1 MGRPPCCDR
10 VGIKK
15 GPWTPEEDIILV
27 SYIQEHGPGNWRSV
41 PTNTGLMRCSKS
53 CRLRWINYLRPGIKH
68 GNFTPHEEGIILHL
82 QALLGNRWAAIA
94 SYLPQRTDNDIKNY
108 WNTHLKK
115 KIDKFQ
121 TDTAGR
127 CNTEA
132 VKQEMKFPPS
142 RFSQTPSIYASSTE
156 NISRLLEGW
165 VRSSPKAA
173 AKKKEFA
180 ITDNNNSSSSGS
192 SNTLAQANAEA
203 KQDAETSQP
212 PLSLL
217 EKWLFDEALGQADG
231 FLELPANCLSWSAM
245 LS

>member
-1 MGRPPCCDR
+1 M
-10 VGIKK
+10 
-15 GPWTPEEDIILV
+15 IILP
-27 SYIQEHGPGNWRSV
+27 HFF
-41 PTNTGLMRCSKS
+41 GLSEF
-53 CRLRWINYLRPGIKH
+53 LFL
-68 GNFTPHEEGIILHL
+68 EL
-82 QALLGNRWAAIA
+82 RWAAIA

-115 KIDKFQ
+115 KMI
-121 TDTAGR
+121 DTAGSYVISPGTSPVCHDYMSKG

-132 VKQEMKFPPS
+132 VKQEMKFPLS
-142 RFSQTPSIYASSTE
+142 RFSPTPSIYASSTE

-180 ITDNNNSSSSGS
+180 ITDNNNSSSSSS
-192 SNTLAQANAEA
+192 SNTITAASPKETKQAERNQVGCLAAAHEDLDSLLSFENTSGMISWGKIHGPQLAQANAEA
-203 KQDAETSQP
+203 KQDAENSQP
-212 PLSLL
+212 PLSSL
-217 EKWLFDEALGQADG
+217 EKWLFDEALGQTDG

>member
-1 MGRPPCCDR
+1 MS
-10 VGIKK
+10 K
-15 GPWTPEEDIILV
+15 G
-27 SYIQEHGPGNWRSV
+27 
-41 PTNTGLMRCSKS
+41 
-53 CRLRWINYLRPGIKH
+53 
-68 GNFTPHEEGIILHL
+68 
-82 QALLGNRWAAIA
+82 
-94 SYLPQRTDNDIKNY
+94 
-108 WNTHLKK
+108 
-115 KIDKFQ
+115 
-121 TDTAGR
+121 

-180 ITDNNNSSSSGS
+180 ITDNNNSSSSSS
-192 SNTLAQANAEA
+192 SNTVTAASRKENKPAERNQEGCAAVAHEDLDSLLSFENISGMISWGKIHGPQLAQANAEA